1 MPAIPPRHGPDDVAR
16 DGTLDEEGQDS
27 QATVLDLHHAAQGCK
42 AQPFATQHTH
52 ASLRRSRGTV
62 AQLPDIACAMSASLQ
77 AKQGPGGCR
86 GARNSAVAAGVGRPG
101 VNCHSLSLS
110 LAGLVLGTAMPT
122 RDWPGPPR
130 TTYRGVVNENR
141 SSASIFEIHVDTVA
155 PMFPA
160 GSHADRVFV
169 WLFGKLTQR
178 QTRNRS
184 TNLFC
189 LLAQMTSLQRPL
201 PPPPVSPARSVWV
214 LAALQSSNIEE
225 SLPYS
230 HGA

>member
-1 MPAIPPRHGPDDVAR
+1 LSSSGIAETLACWLGNQVPTCHPPIPAPLPHRQPACQYQPSPKAHRPDDVAR

-62 AQLPDIACAMSASLQ
+62 AQLPDIACAMCASLQ
-77 AKQGPGGCR
+77 AKQGHGGCR

-110 LAGLVLGTAMPT
+110 GLVLDTAMPT
-122 RDWPGPPR
+122 RDWPPR

-169 WLFGKLTQR
+169 MGG
-178 QTRNRS
+178 
-184 TNLFC
+184 C
-189 LLAQMTSLQRPL
+189 LGS
-201 PPPPVSPARSVWV
+201 
-214 LAALQSSNIEE
+214 
-225 SLPYS
+225 
-230 HGA
+230 